1 MPEIGYA
8 GIGTMSWLELVWL
21 LCGLL
26 GALNYW
32 FLVLGV
38 TGDRRFVY
46 AQEVKNVFREITV
59 EMSWWTEM
67 VHFVI
72 LLGFAA
78 IGLVAGAQ
86 APVNVNRVY
95 TPASITI
102 TLVLFGATVSLN
114 VLGVLRRRW
123 RNRLYEIEEEL
134 DARERNAAMWGG
146 EERRTGPRGR

>member
-1 MPEIGYA
+1 MPDVGWA

-26 GALNYW
+26 GSLNEW

-46 AQEVKNVFREITV
+46 AQEVRNQFREITV

-67 VHFVI
+67 SHFFI

-78 IGLVAGAQ
+78 IGIVAGAQ
-86 APVNVNRVY
+86 APPNIHRVY
-95 TPASITI
+95 TPASVTITI
-102 TLVLFGATVSLN
+102 VLFGATVALN
-114 VLGVLRRRW
+114 VLGVQRRRW
-123 RNRLYEIEEEL
+123 RNQLYEIEEAM
-134 DARERNAAMWGG
+134 DARERHAVWDGTT
-146 EERRTGPRGR
+146 ERRCPQSGG